1 MWRDLELRELRI
13 FLTLADE
20 LHFGRTAER
29 LGISQ
34 PGVSEAVRILES
46 RLGIKVFDRTS
57 RRVRLTPAGE
67 ALRSSLVPAL
77 AALDQA
83 LAQTSELS
91 RSVRGLLRVGFVLT
105 TEGPALSRLVAAFQA
120 RYPACE
126 VRLTEVETFDAYRP
140 LRRDDI
146 DVLCNWLAVDE
157 PDLTAGTA
165 FARYQRA
172 LVVAPAH
179 RLAGQPAVSVEELA
193 GEEVALLPPST
204 PAAVYD
210 LLIPPRTPSGRP
222 IRRTQPAQTVNEVL
236 SLVARGLIVHP
247 TSSTIPIFNRDDV
260 VLVPIS
266 DLPPLPLGLVWC
278 TSREDPRIR
287 ALNDIASSMA
297 AGAPPLGGAHNHARL
312 TTRLTM
318 RVNFRASAD
327 RRGHLGQTQ
336 QCRTSDARAFPQ
348 RHRRPASSQQTGLSP
363 RCRGHRPAVTN
374 PSLNEFCSN
383 CFASSRRSVGLDVM
397 GERDKVAGYAFIS
410 YVRED
415 ASRVDQIQRR
425 LEAAGIRVWRDT
437 RELWP
442 GEDWGKR

>member
-13 FLTLADE
+13 FLAVADE

-34 PGVSEAVRILES
+34 PGVSEAVRVLES
-46 RLGIKVFDRTS
+46 RLGVKVFDRTS

-67 ALRSSLVPAL
+67 TLRASLVPAL

-91 RSVRGLLRVGFVLT
+91 RSVRGLLRIGFVLT
-105 TEGPALSRLVAAFQA
+105 TEGPALSRLVSAFQA

-179 RLAGQPAVSVEELA
+179 RLAGQPAVSIEELA
-193 GEEVALLPPST
+193 DEEVALLPPST

-260 VLVPIS
+260 ILIPID

-278 TSREDPRIR
+278 TARENPRIR
-287 ALNDIASSMA
+287 ALNDIASSMT
-297 AGAPPLGGAHNHARL
+297 AGA
-312 TTRLTM
+312 
-318 RVNFRASAD
+318 
-327 RRGHLGQTQ
+327 
-336 QCRTSDARAFPQ
+336 
-348 RHRRPASSQQTGLSP
+348 
-363 RCRGHRPAVTN
+363 
-374 PSLNEFCSN
+374 
-383 CFASSRRSVGLDVM
+383 
-397 GERDKVAGYAFIS
+397 
-410 YVRED
+410 
-415 ASRVDQIQRR
+415 
-425 LEAAGIRVWRDT
+425 
-437 RELWP
+437 
-442 GEDWGKR
+442 